1 MRSSLIIVGF
11 FILGSLLGYFGVIPT
26 SILEGDISFYALGA
40 LMFCVGISLG
50 SDPET
55 LKSFKKINP
64 LLHHMPLL
72 TIIGTVAGSAIVS
85 IFLPERSAI
94 DSMAVGSGLGYYSL
108 SSIFITEFKGAEL
121 GTIALLSN
129 ISREILALLLAP
141 VFVKYF
147 GKLAPI
153 SAGGT
158 TNGYDITYHYEIFRK
173 RIYGFVRLPWI
184 CHRSKCAVFGDAIL
198 FDIID
203 SHDATQEKMHI
214 VVALPE
220 RTLPYNSL
228 LLN

>member
-11 FILGSLLGYFGVIPT
+11 FILGSLLGYFEVVPT
-26 SILEGDISFYALGA
+26 SFLEGDISFYALGA

-64 LLHHMPLL
+64 RLLLLPLL
-72 TIIGTVAGSAIVS
+72 TIVGTLVGAAIVGML
-85 IFLPERSAI
+85 LPNRSVV

-108 SSIFITEFKGAEL
+108 SSIFITEYKGAEL

-153 SAGGT
+153 AAGGAT
-158 TNGYDITYHYEIFRK
+158 TMDTTLPIIMKFSGKEYMVLSVFH
-173 RIYGFVRLPWI
+173 GFVTDLSVPFL
-184 CHRSKCAVFGDAIL
+184 VTL
-198 FDIID
+198 FCSI
-203 SHDATQEKMHI
+203 
-214 VVALPE
+214 
-220 RTLPYNSL
+220 
-228 LLN
+228 

>member
-11 FILGSLLGYFGVIPT
+11 FIVGSLLGYFEVVPT

-40 LMFCVGISLG
+40 LMFCVGVSLG

-64 LLHHMPLL
+64 RLLLLPLL
-72 TIIGTVAGSAIVS
+72 TIVGTLVGAAIIGML
-85 IFLPERSAI
+85 LPNRSVV

-141 VFVKYF
+141 LFVKYF

-153 SAGGT
+153 SAGGAT
-158 TNGYDITYHYEIFRK
+158 TMDTTLPIIMKFSGKEFMVLSVFH
-173 RIYGFVRLPWI
+173 GFVTDLSVPFL
-184 CHRSKCAVFGDAIL
+184 VTL
-198 FDIID
+198 FCSI
-203 SHDATQEKMHI
+203 
-214 VVALPE
+214 
-220 RTLPYNSL
+220 
-228 LLN
+228 

>member
-11 FILGSLLGYFGVIPT
+11 FILGSLLGYFEVVPT
-26 SILEGDISFYALGA
+26 SFLEGDISFYALGA

-64 LLHHMPLL
+64 RLLLLPLL
-72 TIIGTVAGSAIVS
+72 TIVGTLVGAAIVGML
-85 IFLPERSAI
+85 LPNRSVVN
-94 DSMAVGSGLGYYSL
+94 SMAVGSGLGYYSL

-153 SAGGT
+153 AAGGAT
-158 TNGYDITYHYEIFRK
+158 TMDTTLPIIMKFSGKEYMVLSVFH
-173 RIYGFVRLPWI
+173 GFVTDLSVPFL
-184 CHRSKCAVFGDAIL
+184 VTL
-198 FDIID
+198 FCSI
-203 SHDATQEKMHI
+203 
-214 VVALPE
+214 
-220 RTLPYNSL
+220 
-228 LLN
+228 

>member
-11 FILGSLLGYFGVIPT
+11 FILGSLLGYFEVVPT
-26 SILEGDISFYALGA
+26 SFLEGDISFYALGA

-64 LLHHMPLL
+64 RLLLLPLL
-72 TIIGTVAGSAIVS
+72 TIVGTLVGAAIVGML
-85 IFLPERSAI
+85 LPNRSVV

-153 SAGGT
+153 AAGGAT
-158 TNGYDITYHYEIFRK
+158 TMDTTLPIIMKFSGKEYMVLSVFH
-173 RIYGFVRLPWI
+173 GFVTDLSVPFL
-184 CHRSKCAVFGDAIL
+184 VTL
-198 FDIID
+198 FCSI
-203 SHDATQEKMHI
+203 
-214 VVALPE
+214 
-220 RTLPYNSL
+220 
-228 LLN
+228 

>member
-11 FILGSLLGYFGVIPT
+11 FIVGSLLGYFEVVPP

-40 LMFCVGISLG
+40 LMFCVGVSLG

-64 LLHHMPLL
+64 RLLLLPLL
-72 TIIGTVAGSAIVS
+72 TIVGTLVGAAIIGML
-85 IFLPERSAI
+85 LPNRSVV

-153 SAGGT
+153 AAGGAT
-158 TNGYDITYHYEIFRK
+158 TMDTTLPIIMKFSGKEYMVLSVFH
-173 RIYGFVRLPWI
+173 GFVTDLSVPFL
-184 CHRSKCAVFGDAIL
+184 VTL
-198 FDIID
+198 FCSI
-203 SHDATQEKMHI
+203 
-214 VVALPE
+214 
-220 RTLPYNSL
+220 
-228 LLN
+228 

>member
-11 FILGSLLGYFGVIPT
+11 FILGSLLGYFGVVPT
-26 SILEGDISFYALGA
+26 SFLEGDISFYALGA

-64 LLHHMPLL
+64 RLLLLPLL
-72 TIIGTVAGSAIVS
+72 TIVGTLVGAAIVS

-129 ISREILALLLAP
+129 ISRELLALLLAP
-141 VFVKYF
+141 LFVKYF

-153 SAGGT
+153 SAGGAT
-158 TNGYDITYHYEIFRK
+158 TMDTTLPIIMKFSGKEFMVLSVFH
-173 RIYGFVRLPWI
+173 GFVTDLSVPFL
-184 CHRSKCAVFGDAIL
+184 VTL
-198 FDIID
+198 FCSI
-203 SHDATQEKMHI
+203 
-214 VVALPE
+214 
-220 RTLPYNSL
+220 
-228 LLN
+228 